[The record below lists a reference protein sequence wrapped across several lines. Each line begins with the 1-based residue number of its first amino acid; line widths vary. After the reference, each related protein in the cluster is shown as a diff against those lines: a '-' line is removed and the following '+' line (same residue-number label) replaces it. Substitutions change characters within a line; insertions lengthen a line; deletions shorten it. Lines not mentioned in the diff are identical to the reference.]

1 MKDSVQQ
8 HTKFPSLPPV
18 RCYAAEDLAT
28 RLLVGYVL
36 FFNTLDERA
45 TKRSGE
51 RKGASCHTTDDPV
64 AVIEDLYVEPDYR
77 GKGIAT
83 QLFRKVL
90 QVSIGE
96 LRELPLLSLCLFHL
110 AASDIFNG
118 PLIMTSFL
126 LRSHLYKYVAWLVE
140 PLKK

>member
-1 MKDSVQQ
+1 MYTAQQ
-8 HTKFPSLPPV
+8 HTELLSFPPTV

-45 TKRSGE
+45 TKKRSGE
-51 RKGASCHTTDDPV
+51 KKGACHATDDPV

-96 LRELPLLSLCLFHL
+96 LREQPFSALSSCFIWLRVTFSMGHL
-110 AASDIFNG
+110 S
-118 PLIMTSFL
+118 
-126 LRSHLYKYVAWLVE
+126 
-140 PLKK
+140 